1 MTIQSFSFNLESAMK
16 NVAQI
21 KGGRKMKKLVLAFV
35 LSLCMTACAS
45 AADVALTPAG
55 QSPDGMMVRVVLKS
69 LKATVD
75 YEALLKPEALSDQK
89 ALIIVPGASSK
100 GMGAAGI
107 KVEDELARAKALCE
121 AAAAKKIKV
130 LVMHVG
136 GEGRR
141 GATSDKFVDTV
152 SPYADAFIVVDG
164 GNSDGKFTQFAN
176 DRKVKL
182 LSATNVRSTKDP
194 LKEILTEW
202 GIL

>member
-1 MTIQSFSFNLESAMK
+1 
-16 NVAQI
+16 
-21 KGGRKMKKLVLAFV
+21 MKKLVLAFV
-35 LSLCMTACAS
+35 LSLCMTACAFAS
-45 AADVALTPAG
+45 DAALTPAG

-69 LKATVD
+69 LKVTTD
-75 YEALLKPEALSDQK
+75 YEALLKPEALTDQK
-89 ALIIVPGASSK
+89 VLIIVPGASSK

-107 KVEDELARAKALCE
+107 NAEDELARAKALCD

-141 GATSDKFVDTV
+141 GATSDKFIDTV

-164 GNSDGKFTQFAN
+164 GNTDGKFTKLAE

-182 LSATNVRSTKDP
+182 LSATNVRNTKEP

-202 GIL
+202 GVL

>member
-1 MTIQSFSFNLESAMK
+1 
-16 NVAQI
+16 
-21 KGGRKMKKLVLAFV
+21 
-35 LSLCMTACAS
+35 
-45 AADVALTPAG
+45 
-55 QSPDGMMVRVVLKS
+55 
-69 LKATVD
+69 
-75 YEALLKPEALSDQK
+75 
-89 ALIIVPGASSK
+89 
-100 GMGAAGI
+100 
-107 KVEDELARAKALCE
+107 
-121 AAAAKKIKV
+121 
-130 LVMHVG
+130 MHVG